1 MKRATL
7 AVCLAVSPLCLLAER
22 AGADA
27 DFSQR
32 EDVARFVSAM
42 EARHG
47 YDAGALQA
55 LFSDARSS
63 RKIINAISK
72 PAEALPWHKYR
83 GIFLKPDRIR
93 QGLQFWRENQ
103 TQLDR
108 VAARY
113 GVPPEVA
120 TAIIGVETKYGR
132 NTGGFRVLDALA
144 TLAFDYPKRGRFF
157 AKELEHYLLLTQ
169 EQSLDPR
176 LPTGSYAGAMGI
188 PQFIPSSYRAYA
200 VDFDGD
206 GLADIWENAAD
217 AIGSV
222 GNYFKEHGWRQGGA
236 VAVPATVAD
245 GDVSAALTPGLKL
258 ALTMA
263 DLAALG
269 IAPEAGSAAPAAS
282 AKVKLLRL
290 ENKNGPE
297 YWLAFHNFYVITR
310 YNHSA
315 LYAMAVHQLA
325 GAIKA
330 LHEAELAKSAGH
342 GGD

>member
-7 AVCLAVSPLCLLAER
+7 AICLAAVPLCLLAER

-32 EDVARFVSAM
+32 EDVARFISAM
-42 EARHG
+42 ADRHG
-47 YDAGALQA
+47 HDAAALQA

-63 RKIINAISK
+63 RKIINAISR

-83 GIFLKPDRIR
+83 NIFLKPDRIL
-93 QGLQFWRENQ
+93 QGAQFWRENQ
-103 TQLDR
+103 AQLDR

-113 GVPPEVA
+113 GVPPEVV

-132 NTGGFRVLDALA
+132 NTGGFRVIDALA
-144 TLAFDYPKRGRFF
+144 TLAFDYPKRARFF
-157 AKELEHYLLLTQ
+157 AKELEHYLLLTR

-206 GLADIWENAAD
+206 GVADIWENAAD

-222 GNYFKEHGWRQGGA
+222 GNYFKEHDWRQGDE
-236 VAVPATVAD
+236 VAVPARVAS
-245 GDVSAALTPGLKL
+245 GDASAALTAGLKPT
-258 ALTMA
+258 LTMA
-263 DLAALG
+263 DLTALG
-269 IAPEAGSAAPAAS
+269 VAPAAGIAAPAAT
-282 AKVKLLRL
+282 AKVKLLEL

-330 LHEAELAKSAGH
+330 EAELAKGAGH

>member
-7 AVCLAVSPLCLLAER
+7 AICLAVFPPCLLAER

-42 EARHG
+42 TDRHG
-47 YDAGALQA
+47 HDAAALQA

-63 RKIINAISK
+63 RKIINAISR
-72 PAEALPWHKYR
+72 PAEALPWHRYR
-83 GIFLKPDRIR
+83 NIFLKPDRIR

-103 TQLDR
+103 AQLDR

-113 GVPPEVA
+113 GVPPEVV

-132 NTGGFRVLDALA
+132 NTGGFRVIDALA
-144 TLAFDYPKRGRFF
+144 TLAFDYPKRSRFF

-206 GLADIWENAAD
+206 GVADIWENAAD

-222 GNYFKEHGWRQGGA
+222 GNYFKEHDWRQGDE
-236 VAVPATVAD
+236 VAVPATVAG
-245 GDVSAALTPGLKL
+245 GDASAALTAGLKPT
-258 ALTMA
+258 LTMA
-263 DLAALG
+263 DLTALG
-269 IAPEAGSAAPAAS
+269 VAPAAGIAAPAAT
-282 AKVKLLRL
+282 AKVKLLEL

-330 LHEAELAKSAGH
+330 EAELAKGAGH

>member
-7 AVCLAVSPLCLLAER
+7 AVCLAVVPLCLLAER

-32 EDVARFVSAM
+32 EEVAQFVSAM
-42 EARHG
+42 AARHG

-55 LFSDARSS
+55 LFRDARSS
-63 RKIINAISK
+63 SKIINAISR
-72 PAEALPWHKYR
+72 PAEALPWHRYR

-103 TQLDR
+103 AQLDR

-113 GVPPEVA
+113 GVPAEMV

-144 TLAFDYPKRGRFF
+144 TLAFDYPKRARFF
-157 AKELEHYLLLTQ
+157 AKELEHYLLLTR

-206 GLADIWENAAD
+206 GLADIWENPAD

-236 VAVPATVAD
+236 VAVPAAVAGGD
-245 GDVSAALTPGLKL
+245 GSAALTAGLKPT
-258 ALTMA
+258 LTMA
-263 DLAALG
+263 DLTALG

-282 AKVKLLRL
+282 AKVKLLQL
-290 ENKNGPE
+290 ENKNGHE

-310 YNHSA
+310 YNHST